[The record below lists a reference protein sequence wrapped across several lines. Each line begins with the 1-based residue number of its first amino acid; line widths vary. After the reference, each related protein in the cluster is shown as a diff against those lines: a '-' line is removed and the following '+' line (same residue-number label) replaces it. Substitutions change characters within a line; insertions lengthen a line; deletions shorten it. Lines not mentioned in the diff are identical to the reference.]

1 MLLQMT
7 GSYSPVTVRCLLC
20 CLVGH
25 FSSVLQ
31 TLPQS
36 PSSTLG
42 SGRALDMTLW
52 GTVSRLGSGELVL
65 GPASSLGCSH
75 TRGASWTVGM
85 GLLSAALA
93 VLCSCGLRLLL
104 HAPAAPLV
112 LALCSLGDTGSS
124 FPVSGMSH
132 EPKSPSIGMLSTA
145 TRTTATVNP
154 LTPSPLNGALVPT
167 GSPATS
173 STLSAQAAPSS
184 SFAAALRKLAKQAE
198 EPRGKR
204 HQATSSWDAPYP
216 PTKCISLAG
225 MATGDN
231 CAACVSSHPTL
242 HPGRTSLDAA
252 VIITLAPDPR
262 PTPCFAMPSSLPAS
276 AHLCPP

>member
-1 MLLQMT
+1 
-7 GSYSPVTVRCLLC
+7 
-20 CLVGH
+20 
-25 FSSVLQ
+25 
-31 TLPQS
+31 
-36 PSSTLG
+36 
-42 SGRALDMTLW
+42 MTLW
-52 GTVSRLGSGELVL
+52 GTVSRLGSGALVQ
-65 GPASSLGCSH
+65 GPASLGCPH
-75 TRGASWTVGM
+75 TRGASRTVGM
-85 GLLSAALA
+85 GLLSAVLA
-93 VLCSCGLRLLL
+93 VLCSRGLRLLL
-104 HAPAAPLV
+104 HAAAAAPLV

-204 HQATSSWDAPYP
+204 RQATSSWDAPCP
-216 PTKCISLAG
+216 PTSASLWLAWPQG
-225 MATGDN
+225 TTAQP
-231 CAACVSSHPTL
+231 AC
-242 HPGRTSLDAA
+242 
-252 VIITLAPDPR
+252 R
-262 PTPCFAMPSSLPAS
+262 PTPRCIQAGLAWMQPSS
-276 AHLCPP
+276 

>member
-1 MLLQMT
+1 
-7 GSYSPVTVRCLLC
+7 
-20 CLVGH
+20 
-25 FSSVLQ
+25 
-31 TLPQS
+31 
-36 PSSTLG
+36 
-42 SGRALDMTLW
+42 
-52 GTVSRLGSGELVL
+52 
-65 GPASSLGCSH
+65 
-75 TRGASWTVGM
+75 M

-93 VLCSCGLRLLL
+93 VLRSCGPRLLL
-104 HAPAAPLV
+104 HAAAAAPLV

-173 STLSAQAAPSS
+173 SALSAQAAPSS

-204 HQATSSWDAPYP
+204 HQATSSRDAPAP
-216 PTKCISLAG
+216 QCISLAG
-225 MATGDN
+225 MATGDG
-231 CAACVSSHPTL
+231 CLC
-242 HPGRTSLDAA
+242 SL
-252 VIITLAPDPR
+252 
-262 PTPCFAMPSSLPAS
+262 
-276 AHLCPP
+276 

>member
-1 MLLQMT
+1 
-7 GSYSPVTVRCLLC
+7 
-20 CLVGH
+20 
-25 FSSVLQ
+25 
-31 TLPQS
+31 
-36 PSSTLG
+36 
-42 SGRALDMTLW
+42 MTLW
-52 GTVSRLGSGELVL
+52 GTVSRLGSGELVQ
-65 GPASSLGCSH
+65 GPASLRRPH

-85 GLLSAALA
+85 GLLSAVLA
-93 VLCSCGLRLLL
+93 VLCSRGLRLLL
-104 HAPAAPLV
+104 HAAAAPLV

-173 STLSAQAAPSS
+173 SALSAQAAPSS

-204 HQATSSWDAPYP
+204 HQATSSWDAPCP
-216 PTKCISLAG
+216 PTSASLWLAWPPQETT
-225 MATGDN
+225 AQP
-231 CAACVSSHPTL
+231 ACRPTL
-242 HPGRTSLDAA
+242 RCIQTGPAW
-252 VIITLAPDPR
+252 
-262 PTPCFAMPSSLPAS
+262 MQPAS
-276 AHLCPP
+276 

>member
-1 MLLQMT
+1 
-7 GSYSPVTVRCLLC
+7 
-20 CLVGH
+20 
-25 FSSVLQ
+25 
-31 TLPQS
+31 
-36 PSSTLG
+36 
-42 SGRALDMTLW
+42 MTLW
-52 GTVSRLGSGELVL
+52 GVLCRLGSGELIQ
-65 GPASSLGCSH
+65 GPASLGCPH
-75 TRGASWTVGM
+75 THGASLTVGM

-93 VLCSCGLRLLL
+93 VLCSCGLRLLV
-104 HAPAAPLV
+104 HAAAALLV

-132 EPKSPSIGMLSTA
+132 EPKSPSVGMLSTA

-204 HQATSSWDAPYP
+204 RQAASSWDAPASPQVHLSGWHGLRRQLSVQPIVNLHVPHCHHHYVQAG
-216 PTKCISLAG
+216 LAW
-225 MATGDN
+225 
-231 CAACVSSHPTL
+231 VLLSS
-242 HPGRTSLDAA
+242 
-252 VIITLAPDPR
+252 
-262 PTPCFAMPSSLPAS
+262 
-276 AHLCPP
+276 